1 MDRLIYTALSGM
13 RGAMAR
19 QTATANNLANANT
32 TGFRAEMSSAQ
43 AMWLR
48 GAGLQSRVPT
58 SEQVVAA
65 DMAPG
70 SVTNTGRDLDVAMQG
85 DALLAVQA
93 EDGSEAYTRRGDLQV
108 SPTGVV
114 TTGDGHPVLGEGGPL
129 TLPPADSIRIAEDGA
144 IWIVPTGGDPNQPQQ
159 VDRLKLA
166 TPAGSRIQKGTD
178 GLFRVADGGALPSDP
193 DARLTPHSLEG
204 SNVNTSQTLIDMIEA
219 SRSWDMQV
227 QLITQAREMD
237 TSAADL
243 MRLPS

>member
-19 QTATANNLANANT
+19 QTTTANNLANANT
-32 TGFRAEMSSAQ
+32 TGFRAEMSSAS
-43 AMWLR
+43 ALWVR
-48 GAGLQSRVPT
+48 GPGFETRAPT
-58 SEQVVAA
+58 SQQVVAA

-93 EDGSEAYTRRGDLQV
+93 DDGSEAYTRRGDLQV
-108 SPTGVV
+108 SATGVV
-114 TTGDGHPVLGEGGPL
+114 TTGDGHPVLGDGGPL
-129 TLPPADSIRIAEDGA
+129 TLPPADSIRIANDGA
-144 IWIVPTGGDPNQPQQ
+144 IWIVPPGGDPSQPQQ

-166 TPAGSRIQKGTD
+166 TPAGSRIQKGLD
-178 GLFRVADGGALPSDP
+178 GLFRVPDGGALPSDP
-193 DARLTPHSLEG
+193 DARLTPHSLEA

-219 SRSWDMQV
+219 SRSWDMQL
-227 QLITQAREMD
+227 QLVTQAREMD

-243 MRLPS
+243 MRLPN